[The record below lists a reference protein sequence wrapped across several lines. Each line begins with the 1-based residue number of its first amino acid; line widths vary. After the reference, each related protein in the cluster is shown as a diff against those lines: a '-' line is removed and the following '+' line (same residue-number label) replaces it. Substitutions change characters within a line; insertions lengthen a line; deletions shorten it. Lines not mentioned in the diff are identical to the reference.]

1 MSVVGKAKKDYF
13 NNLKVRNITDKKQF
27 WKTVKPFFSSK
38 VGNNERITLIIEGD
52 KEVSKDREV
61 VKDLSH
67 TLRLLWKI

>member
-67 TLRLLWKI
+67 TLRLL

>member
-1 MSVVGKAKKDYF
+1 MVRKAKKNYF
-13 NNLKVRNITDKKQF
+13 NNLNVRNITDNKQF

-38 VGNNERITLIIEGD
+38 VGDNERITLIIEGD

-61 VKDLSH
+61 VKHLSH